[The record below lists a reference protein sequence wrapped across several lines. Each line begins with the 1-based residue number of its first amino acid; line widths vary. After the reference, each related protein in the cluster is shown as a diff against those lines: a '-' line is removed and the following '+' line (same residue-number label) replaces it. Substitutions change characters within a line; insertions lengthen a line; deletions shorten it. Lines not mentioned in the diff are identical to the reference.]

1 MNIKTLLLV
10 YKERDE
16 EFFTH
21 LKSLIDTKDDNETGI
36 VGVEDGSVR
45 VFKCPES
52 QWLTHKANGRADKL
66 ADKVLFIDD
75 INGISLKDCVYNEYG
90 ISYGP
95 IDQRHF
101 AIIVDEKYHWRV
113 EKYAEFQSK
122 LKQLVNDAEVTS
134 VDAIPRIKEAK
145 RNMKDNKPFAAL
157 GILCPLAN
165 IPTAIIYAKDMEE
178 VKKNEKA
185 LRSQMLYYAINKVYF
200 EELDHF
206 MKS

>member
-1 MNIKTLLLV
+1 MIKKSLLIV

-16 EFFTH
+16 EFFSH
-21 LKSLIDTKDDNETGI
+21 LKQLIDAHDDHDGSI
-36 VGVEDGSVR
+36 VGIEDGSVR
-45 VFKCPES
+45 VMRCPES

-95 IDQRHF
+95 IDQRNF

-122 LKQLVNDAEVTS
+122 LKQLVNDTEITS

-145 RNMKDNKPFAAL
+145 RNMRDNKPFAAL
-157 GILCPLAN
+157 GIICPLAN
-165 IPTAIIYAKDMEE
+165 IPSAIIYAKDLEE

-185 LRSQMLYYAINKVYF
+185 LRSQMLYFALNKVYF